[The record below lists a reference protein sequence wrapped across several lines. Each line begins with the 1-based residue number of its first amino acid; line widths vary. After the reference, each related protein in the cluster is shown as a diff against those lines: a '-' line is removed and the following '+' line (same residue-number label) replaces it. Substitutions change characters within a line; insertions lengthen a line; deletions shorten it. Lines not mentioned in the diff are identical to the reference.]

1 MFLTILFSFSL
12 GDLLLVKVTDSLLS
26 STAVTMASKRSM
38 LKEMKTTEYEHVGH
52 VFIAIWTANNYD
64 LVEDFSILK

>member
-12 GDLLLVKVTDSLLS
+12 GDLVSVKVTDSLLS
-26 STAVTMASKRSM
+26 FTAVTMASKRSM

-52 VFIAIWTANNYD
+52 VFVAI
-64 LVEDFSILK
+64 